1 MSHKLNYGTDV
12 IGIAGIAGIGNS
24 AAIRFEPP

>member
-12 IGIAGIAGIGNS
+12 IGIAGIGNS